1 LLIEKY
7 SEFSKEC
14 ATRLLKLVVI
24 VDSLVEDY
32 NAEDQES
39 EKCKLAHRIVSNI
52 MSTYYPEI
60 DIKKADKDSM
70 LKNVQQRAGII
81 VNMFRDK
88 LSQSINYSESNL
100 VEMAEK
106 EAEEE
111 PKN

>member
-1 LLIEKY
+1 MKQVIEWVNNPT
-7 SEFSKEC
+7 FD
-14 ATRLLKLVVI
+14 I

-81 VNMFRDK
+81 INMFRGP
-88 LSQSINYSESNL
+88 LAQSISYAEGNL
-100 VEMAEK
+100 TDIIVS
-106 EAEEE
+106 EEE
-111 PKN
+111 NGGE